1 MKNAPAPARLTH
13 TSKKIERFISDYVSK
28 SSAKG
33 LVIGLSG
40 GLDSAVVLKLAV
52 NALGPERVLGLVMP
66 SDATPAQDTRDAVD
80 HANSLGVRYLIIDI
94 GPLLRK
100 YAEILPWY
108 DKKTNGNLMA
118 RIRMN
123 ILYHH
128 AGLNGYLVVG
138 TSDKSELYLGYFT
151 KFGDG
156 AADLLPIAGLYK
168 TEVRA
173 LARHLGIPEAIAE
186 KKSSPRL
193 WADHLA
199 EKELGMD
206 YETIDPVLRLLV
218 DKRMMKKKPRTVAKM
233 LGIQEESVLR
243 VKEMMDKSEHKRS
256 LPARIDKWH
265 T

>member
-1 MKNAPAPARLTH
+1 VRSTPASISSLAR
-13 TSKKIERFISDYVSK
+13 TSKRIERFISGYVSK

-52 NALGPERVLGLVMP
+52 NALGPRRVLGIVMP
-66 SDATPAQDTRDAVD
+66 SDVTPEQDTKDAIEQ
-80 HANSLGVRYLIIDI
+80 AKSLGARYLTIDI
-94 GPLLRK
+94 APLMQK
-100 YAEILPWY
+100 YAEILPWS
-108 DKKTNGNLMA
+108 DKKAKGNLMA

-128 AGLNGYLVVG
+128 AGLNGYLVLG

-173 LARHLGIPEAIAE
+173 LARHLKIPEEIAE

-206 YETIDPVLRLLV
+206 YETIDPILRLLV
-218 DKRMMKKKPRTVAKM
+218 DKRMKNPRAVARK
-233 LGIQEESVLR
+233 LGISVEKVGR
-243 VKEMMDKSEHKRS
+243 IKEMIDKSEHKRRM
-256 LPARIDKWH
+256 PAGI
-265 T
+265 